1 MRFHAPHLETKFP
14 SLHLTVKEHMKWY
27 VGRVQNMYPTLIHVK
42 YNLLLSKPNA
52 PEQGLHFDYMDHTT
66 KKNPEQQPVSLI
78 VAIDPFLLV
87 TAQDSTAPGMTYR
100 VQSGSCI
107 IFSNKVQHAGGKNI
121 HQVDG
126 KPAHAVRMFA
136 YMVSD
141 EKDFPG
147 DNVTYFLD
155 DGGNSSS
162 SGSSSNSSS
171 TSSSN
176 SSSDSNSSGDESE
189 SDQKNK
195 DDGTSNNNT
204 EKPVSEHGQ
213 EEANDT
219 PHPNPSKKSG
229 SSSSSSGSSGT
240 SSSSSG
246 DESESDNKNRDD
258 GTSDNNT
265 FCDNNLKNYEK
276 PVSED
281 GQEEANNT
289 PHSKPSKNSSGSSS
303 SNSSSGSSD
312 TSSSSSGDESES
324 DDKNRDDG
332 TSNNNTFCDNNLKS
346 YEKPVSGDGREEANN
361 TPHPKPSKKRH
372 RDILESNNDES
383 NRGEESSVPI
393 PIPANDSPSLAIHH
407 LQGSSPNVSV
417 HPEAIRLIRNFTST
431 HNSLPSLLP
440 PAPSGR
446 EQIQDFIQRMPLV
459 VRRSWI
465 HYTMEQRMNRAAKKR

>member
-1 MRFHAPHLETKFP
+1 MIINAPGLWKPVYGGHDMRFHAPHLETKFP
-14 SLHLTVKEHMKWY
+14 SLHLRVKEHMKWY

-162 SGSSSNSSS
+162 SGSSSSS
-171 TSSSN
+171 
-176 SSSDSNSSGDESE
+176 SSSDSSG
-189 SDQKNK
+189 
-195 DDGTSNNNT
+195 
-204 EKPVSEHGQ
+204 
-213 EEANDT
+213 
-219 PHPNPSKKSG
+219 
-229 SSSSSSGSSGT
+229 
-240 SSSSSG
+240 
-246 DESESDNKNRDD
+246 
-258 GTSDNNT
+258 
-265 FCDNNLKNYEK
+265 
-276 PVSED
+276 
-281 GQEEANNT
+281 
-289 PHSKPSKNSSGSSS
+289 
-303 SNSSSGSSD
+303 

>member
-155 DGGNSSS
+155 DSGNSSS
-162 SGSSSNSSS
+162 GGSSSNSSS
-171 TSSSN
+171 N
-176 SSSDSNSSGDESE
+176 GSSDSNSSGDESK
-189 SDQKNK
+189 SDDKNR

-229 SSSSSSGSSGT
+229 SSSSSSGSSDT

-246 DESESDNKNRDD
+246 
-258 GTSDNNT
+258 
-265 FCDNNLKNYEK
+265 
-276 PVSED
+276 
-281 GQEEANNT
+281 
-289 PHSKPSKNSSGSSS
+289 
-303 SNSSSGSSD
+303 SSSGSSG

-346 YEKPVSGDGREEANN
+346 YEKPVSGDGQEEANN